1 MEKMKKPL
9 LEGLAEKYKDDPDFI
24 FEGAILDFTE
34 AVCEKMEKD
43 GVSRAQLAE
52 RLAKTR
58 AFVTRTLNGQ
68 PNLTL
73 RTMVRIAHALN
84 SELSIH
90 LTTKDAGI
98 ISPRHH
104 IQPVA
109 TADAGAGIIAAEME
123 KMPAVLAC

>member
-1 MEKMKKPL
+1 MEKTKKPW
-9 LEGLAEKYKDDPDFI
+9 LEQFAERYKDDPDFI

-43 GVSRAQLAE
+43 RVSRAQLAE
-52 RLAKTR
+52 RLGKTR

-73 RTMVRIAHALN
+73 KTMVRIAHALN

-90 LTTKDAGI
+90 LTAKDIGI
-98 ISPRHH
+98 ISSRHN

-109 TADAGAGIIAAEME
+109 AADAGAGVIPGEA
-123 KMPAVLAC
+123 PATLAC